1 MLAKYNSGVI
11 IEDSLQKAPVSG
23 PVNQFFCGEM
33 SLNGDL
39 GRKMAAE
46 DSSTL
51 FQNNVITPSIMSSH
65 SNKRQSHHLGLYN
78 PTQ

>member
-11 IEDSLQKAPVSG
+11 IEDSIMKAPISG

-39 GRKMAAE
+39 GRKLAAE

-51 FQNNVITPSIMSSH
+51 F
-65 SNKRQSHHLGLYN
+65 
-78 PTQ
+78 